1 MTTTFLTI
9 PEAAERLRR
18 SPRWLM
24 EYLRKNP
31 LDWNGIPFFVQM
43 GRDKKF
49 SEDDITRLMIAI
61 TGKSIWDI
69 FADQLAGRD
78 PLEPTPKPNRS
89 GHVYF
94 IEAGDFIKI
103 GYTTSPVVRVIK
115 MRTDCPWPIKIL
127 HHEPGT
133 FKDEK
138 ALHRRFEAHR
148 ANGEWFIR
156 DNELLEYIAARKSA
170 NIPGN

>member
-1 MTTTFLTI
+1 MTTFLTI
-9 PEAAERLRR
+9 PQAAERLRR

-31 LDWNGIPFFVQM
+31 HDQRGEPFYTQR
-43 GRDKKF
+43 GRDKLF
-49 SEDDITRLMIAI
+49 TSDDITRLTIAI
-61 TGKSIWDI
+61 TGKSIFDLL
-69 FADQLAGRD
+69 ADDWAGRE
-78 PLEPTPKPNRS
+78 PLGPARKNTMP

-103 GYTTSPVVRVIK
+103 GYTTSPVARIIK

-133 FKDEK
+133 FRDEK
-138 ALHRRFEAHR
+138 ALHRRFETHR
-148 ANGEWFIR
+148 TNGEWFRR
-156 DNELLEYIAARKSA
+156 DSELLEYIATRKAA
-170 NIPGN
+170 NQSGN